1 MGGEPEALVVPPM
14 KPSQPFVMLLLLLL
28 GTHAAADKAN
38 PESQADDAARFGEL
52 DHAYSASLSADGKR
66 LAYVSPEED
75 GGSLVVVLDLETGV
89 ARHSARTDGKPMNM
103 VGCEWSGADRLV
115 CSLYGVQRVD
125 TVLLPKTRTIA
136 MDSDGK
142 NQLSLGE
149 KDTMKQLGR
158 RQYDGEIVDW
168 LNGVDGEVLMERTY
182 VPEKSVGRL
191 MARFQEGL
199 GVDRIDTRT
208 GKITPVERP
217 GREVAG
223 YMSDGRGNIRIMTTA
238 SIAESGYLRGVDTHY
253 YRMQGDRTW
262 RKLGTYTADRSDG
275 GRGSGI
281 VPVGVDADTN
291 SVYVLQPLDGRNAL
305 YRIALDGSLRSEL
318 VFSSPEVDVENVV
331 RVGRTGR
338 VIGASYVTE
347 RRQVKFFDPEYE
359 AIHAAVR
366 RALPDLP
373 LIDFVSA
380 SADEQVVVVRAAS
393 DIDPGQWYVFDRNRK
408 ALEEFTASRPALK
421 GKRLSPVEAI
431 TFPAADGIE
440 IPGYLTLPP
449 GVSEAKN
456 LPAIVMPHGGPESR
470 YEWGFD
476 WIAQFFAQRGFVVLQ
491 PNFRGSAGYGDDWFL
506 NNGFQSWKVSVGDV
520 CDGARWLIAQ
530 GMADPGKLAI
540 FGWSYGGYAALQAN
554 VLDANLFKAVIAVAP
569 VTDLRLYKNQSAIHA
584 NSFLVAD
591 MIGKGPH
598 LEEGSPAQRAKS
610 FKAPVLMFHGTSD
623 FNVEIDQ
630 SRRMYKELRRARI
643 PSELVVYPDL
653 RHDLLDGTAR
663 ADMLRKSEAFLRTHL
678 DM

>member
-1 MGGEPEALVVPPM
+1 MPT
-14 KPSQPFVMLLLLLL
+14 KRSPFIALLLLW
-28 GTHAAADKAN
+28 GMQAAADDGN
-38 PESQADDAARFGEL
+38 PGGTDDAARFGQL
-52 DHAYSASLSADGKR
+52 DHTYSASLSADGKR
-66 LAYVSPEED
+66 VAYVSPDDE
-75 GGSLVVVLDLETGV
+75 GGSILVVVDLATGV
-89 ARHSARTDGKPMNM
+89 ARHAARTDGKPMNM
-103 VGCEWSGADRLV
+103 VGCEWTGGDRLV

-125 TVLLPKTRTIA
+125 TVLLPKIRTVA
-136 MDSDGK
+136 MDADGK

-149 KDTMKQLGR
+149 KDTMKQLSR
-158 RQYDGEIVDW
+158 RPFDGEVIDW
-168 LNGVDGEVLMERTY
+168 LNGEDGQVLMARTY

-191 MARFQEGL
+191 MARSHEGL
-199 GVDRIDTRT
+199 GLDRIDTRT
-208 GKITPVERP
+208 GKVTQIERP
-217 GREVAG
+217 GREVVN
-223 YMSDGRGNIRIMTTA
+223 YMSDGRGNVRIMTTA
-238 SIAESGYLRGVDTHY
+238 SVAESGYLRGVDSHY
-253 YRMQGDRTW
+253 YRRVGEKDW
-262 RKLGTYTADRSDG
+262 RKLGSYTADRTNG

-281 VPVGVDADTN
+281 VPVGVDAGTD
-291 SVYVLQPLDGRNAL
+291 SVYVLQPLDGRYAL

-318 VFSSPEVDVENVV
+318 VFASSEVDVDDVV
-331 RVGRTGR
+331 RVGRAGR
-338 VIGASYVTE
+338 VIGARYVTE
-347 RRQVKFFDPEYE
+347 RRQVKYFDPEYE
-359 AIHAAVR
+359 NIHAMIE

-373 LIDFVSA
+373 LIDFMSA
-380 SADEQVVVVRAAS
+380 SADEQMVIVRASS
-393 DIDPGQWYVFDRNRK
+393 DVDPGRWYVFDRSRK
-408 ALEEFTASRPALK
+408 ALNEVTAARPALK
-421 GKRLSPVEAI
+421 GKKLSPVRAI
-431 TFPAADGIE
+431 KFPASDGIE

-456 LPAIVMPHGGPESR
+456 LPAIVMPHGGPEAR

-491 PNFRGSAGYGDDWFL
+491 PNFRGSSGYGDEWFL

-520 CDGARWLIAQ
+520 CDGARWLIAR
-530 GMADPGKLAI
+530 GMADPDKLAI

-554 VLDANLFKAVIAVAP
+554 VLDADLFKAVIAVAP
-569 VTDLRLYKNQSAIHA
+569 VTDLRLYRNQSAIHA

-663 ADMLRKSEAFLRTHL
+663 ADLLRKSEAFLRAHL
-678 DM
+678 NM